1 MSEGNIN
8 NPIEIL
14 NPKKIDYTLIVDDL
28 GGNNSTRYTTT
39 IYNKNNEEILR
50 IEIQCV

>member
-1 MSEGNIN
+1 
-8 NPIEIL
+8 
-14 NPKKIDYTLIVDDL
+14 L

-50 IEIQCV
+50 IEIQCVWGCSKFLNEVWVNILFLLV